1 VPDDS
6 EPDDS
11 EGAAGMVSNSER
23 VAIVTGGGTG
33 IGRAVALHLA
43 ARGWRVGVNYARSRE
58 AAEATAAECATAGG
72 EGLAL
77 PGDVALDSDCRRIV
91 AATIERWG
99 RLDSLVNNAG
109 VTAFAPAS
117 DLDALDATDFT
128 RIFSVNVTAAYQMA
142 RAATPAL
149 REARGAIVNISS
161 HGAFSGL
168 GSSMAYAASKGALNT
183 LALARA
189 LAPEIRVNAVC
200 PGFVDTDW
208 VRRRMTPEAYDD
220 FRARVARMTPLGRMS
235 DAGEIA
241 EAVGWF
247 AMGGPTITG
256 QLLVVDGGVHLTVR
270 TPMDS

>member
-1 VPDDS
+1 M
-6 EPDDS
+6 
-11 EGAAGMVSNSER
+11 ASNSER

-43 ARGWRVGVNYARSRE
+43 ARGWRIGVNYAHSRE
-58 AAEATAAECATAGG
+58 AAEATAADCTTAGG

-77 PGDVALDSDCRRIV
+77 PGDIALDSDCRRIV
-91 AATIERWG
+91 AATIERWD

-142 RAATPAL
+142 RAAAPAL
-149 REARGAIVNISS
+149 REARGAIVNMSS

-168 GSSMAYAASKGALNT
+168 GSSMAYAASKGALNTLT

-208 VRRRMTPEAYDD
+208 VRRRMTAEAYDD

-235 DAGEIA
+235 DAADVA

-247 AMGGPTITG
+247 LQGGPTITG

-270 TPMDS
+270 TPRCCPN

>member
-1 VPDDS
+1 MTT
-6 EPDDS
+6 
-11 EGAAGMVSNSER
+11 GNGR
-23 VAIVTGGGTG
+23 VVIVTGGGTG
-33 IGRAVALHLA
+33 IGRAVALHMA
-43 ARGWRVGVNYARSRE
+43 ARGWRVGVNYASSRDE
-58 AAEATAAECATAGG
+58 AEATAAECAAAGG

-77 PGDVALDSDCRRIV
+77 QGDVALDNDCRRIV
-91 AATIERWG
+91 ATTLERWG

-109 VTAFAPAS
+109 VTAFAPAN
-117 DLDALDATDFT
+117 DLDSLDAADFA

-142 RAATPAL
+142 RAAAPAL
-149 REARGAIVNISS
+149 KTTKGAIVNMSS

-183 LALARA
+183 LTLALARA
-189 LAPEIRVNAVC
+189 LAPEVRVNAVC

-208 VRRRMTPEAYDD
+208 VRRRMSKTEYDD

-235 DAGEIA
+235 DAADVA

-247 AMGGPTITG
+247 LQGGPTITG

-270 TPMDS
+270 TPMDG